1 MTIRV
6 LLADDHIMV
15 RQGLRALLD
24 AEPDIQ
30 VVGEASDG
38 WETIQ
43 QAETLRPDVILMDLT
58 MPRLNGLEATR
69 RLEKSLPEIKIL
81 ALTMHTNEE
90 YVREVLRAGAA
101 GYILKEAAV
110 SELVQAVRVVA
121 KGESYLCPA
130 ASKVLVEDLVRGR
143 QWTGD
148 TLFDTLTPRERE
160 VLQLIGEGYTN
171 SEIARRLS
179 ISVKTVETHR
189 AQLRR
194 KLNIH
199 DRAGLIRYAIR
210 KGIAPTD

>member
-15 RQGLRALLD
+15 RQGLKALLD

-210 KGIAPTD
+210 KGIASTD